1 MNNPMLGWGQPTDYV
16 NKMNQNASSLLPNV
30 SVDQLSAWSTPNG
43 GANPPSIAQPSF
55 MQGMLGSTDADGM
68 KTNGW
73 GNLAL
78 GAGQGIFNGWMGLQ
92 QLDMAKENL
101 SENKRQFN
109 LNWGAQKNL
118 TNSRLESRQ
127 KQRLANRPGE
137 YRSVS
142 DYMSEY
148 GVK

>member
-1 MNNPMLGWGQPTDYV
+1 MTNPMLNWGQLPDFTNEMV
-16 NKMNQNASSLLPNV
+16 PNAGSLLPGT
-30 SVDQLSAWSTPNG
+30 SVEQLGAWSTPNG
-43 GANPPSIAQPSF
+43 GDPQVAQPSF
-55 MQGMLGSTDADGM
+55 MDKMMGYTDADGM

-73 GNLAL
+73 GNMAL
-78 GAGQGIFNGWMGLQ
+78 GSAQGLFNGWMGLQ
-92 QLDMAKENL
+92 QLDMAKKNL

-109 LNWGAQKNL
+109 MNWGAQKNL

-137 YRSVS
+137 YRSVD
-142 DYMSEY
+142 DYMSTY